1 MKVGDTFRVFEVMK
15 TNEYYDFLNSKTGIE
30 IKFDKSDSNLPHR
43 ILLSNKNINNRMWFK
58 SKELKQVGTIRIK
71 SLKSGK

>member
-1 MKVGDTFRVFEVMK
+1 MKVGDTFRVFEVLN
-15 TNEYYDFLNSKTGIE
+15 TYDFLNSKTGIE
-30 IKFDKSDSNLPHR
+30 IQFDKSDSNLPHR
-43 ILLSNKNINNRMWFK
+43 ILLNNKNINNRMWFK